1 MRHLKPYRIFERIG
15 RKVGD
20 EIPISDQNLIKEIF
34 LDVFDNFL
42 NDNCF
47 NFSKPEDF
55 FPIDLKYLSLTYT
68 YKYYSNR
75 NSLIFSMIIIVR
87 VIGMSFLIEQEIRDI
102 YQRLEQMFFLRGL
115 SLIVP
120 LLILMELNSIQQV

>member
-1 MRHLKPYRIFERIG
+1 MRHLKAYKIFESSKIS
-15 RKVGD
+15 
-20 EIPISDQNLIKEIF
+20 ISDQNLIKEIF

-55 FPIDLKYLSLTYT
+55 FPIENNLSLTYT

-75 NSLIFSMIIIVR
+75 NSLIFSMIIPVGIINDLGDYWKPFVN
-87 VIGMSFLIEQEIRDI
+87 
-102 YQRLEQMFFLRGL
+102 RLEDNNFSHHILPYNLPNLSNVMFQFEVFY
-115 SLIVP
+115 S
-120 LLILMELNSIQQV
+120 

>member
-1 MRHLKPYRIFERIG
+1 MKHLKAYKIFESSKIS
-15 RKVGD
+15 
-20 EIPISDQNLIKEIF
+20 ISDQNLIKEIF

-55 FPIDLKYLSLTYT
+55 FPIENNLSLTYT

-75 NSLIFSMIIIVR
+75 NSLIFSMIIPVGIINDLGDYWKPFVN
-87 VIGMSFLIEQEIRDI
+87 
-102 YQRLEQMFFLRGL
+102 RLEDNNFSHHTLPYNLPNLSNIMFQFEVFY
-115 SLIVP
+115 S
-120 LLILMELNSIQQV
+120 

>member
-1 MRHLKPYRIFERIG
+1 MRHLKAYRIFESSKIS
-15 RKVGD
+15 
-20 EIPISDQNLIKEIF
+20 ISDQNLIKEIF

-55 FPIDLKYLSLTYT
+55 FPIENNLSLTYT

-75 NSLIFSMIIIVR
+75 NSLIFSMIIPVGIINDLEDYWKPFVN
-87 VIGMSFLIEQEIRDI
+87 
-102 YQRLEQMFFLRGL
+102 RLGDNNFSHHTLPYNLPNLSNIMFQFEVFY
-115 SLIVP
+115 S
-120 LLILMELNSIQQV
+120 

>member
-1 MRHLKPYRIFERIG
+1 MRHLKAYKIFERIG

-20 EIPISDQNLIKEIF
+20 EISISDQNLIKEIF

-55 FPIDLKYLSLTYT
+55 FPIENNLSLTYT

-75 NSLIFSMIIIVR
+75 NSLIFSMIIPVGIINDLGDYWKPFVN
-87 VIGMSFLIEQEIRDI
+87 
-102 YQRLEQMFFLRGL
+102 RLEDNNFSHHTLPYNLPNLSNVMFQFEVFY
-115 SLIVP
+115 S
-120 LLILMELNSIQQV
+120 

>member
-1 MRHLKPYRIFERIG
+1 MKHLKTYKIFESS
-15 RKVGD
+15 
-20 EIPISDQNLIKEIF
+20 EIEISDQNLIKEIF

-55 FPIDLKYLSLTYT
+55 FPIEFKHSPLTYT

-75 NSLIFSMIIIVR
+75 NSLIFSMIIPIGIINDFSDYWKLFVSR
-87 VIGMSFLIEQEIRDI
+87 LEDNNFSLHDYRNVYRLPYNVIGVSDVM
-102 YQRLEQMFFLRGL
+102 
-115 SLIVP
+115 
-120 LLILMELNSIQQV
+120 IQFEVFHS